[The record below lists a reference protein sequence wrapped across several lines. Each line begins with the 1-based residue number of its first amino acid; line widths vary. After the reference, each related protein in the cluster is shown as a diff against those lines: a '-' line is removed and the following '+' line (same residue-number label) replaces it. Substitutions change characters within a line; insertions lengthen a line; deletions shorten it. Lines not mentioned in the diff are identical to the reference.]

1 MIDEPPR
8 GAEGL
13 QGERAGSGCSCQ
25 GAPILGGSWGTPV
38 PKFWG
43 AGSSHVHAADKP
55 TCATYL
61 GDGGR
66 GGEAWA
72 KL

>member
-1 MIDEPPR
+1 MIDEPLR

-13 QGERAGSGCSCQ
+13 QGEWAGSGCSCQ
-25 GAPILGGSWGTPV
+25 GAPILGGSRRDTSAQVLGDRLTSRAP
-38 PKFWG
+38 
-43 AGSSHVHAADKP
+43 DKP

-66 GGEAWA
+66 EGRPG
-72 KL
+72 